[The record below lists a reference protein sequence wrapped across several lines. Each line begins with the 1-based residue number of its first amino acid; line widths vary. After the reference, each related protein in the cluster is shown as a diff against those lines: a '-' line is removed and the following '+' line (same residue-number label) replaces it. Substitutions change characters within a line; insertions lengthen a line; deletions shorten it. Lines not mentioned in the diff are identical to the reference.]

1 MEDLALSL
9 DRRNA
14 EDLMRPPAPATPG
27 CQLDQLIKAI
37 QDPDEPPSLIEACEP
52 VPGDSDP
59 TGVSLEGKLSLEDT
73 IRKYIPDDSDLA
85 LAFKKRKSRFW
96 MVNDQEITLMDD
108 EDLMDSFQTSS
119 RRSKQLELL
128 IIQDVNL
135 DCYKALCAKY
145 KAALDQE
152 NIMGH
157 IVRFDKISPA
167 MDNAQAVESDLAG
180 RYPGLTFG
188 TWSSGNFTAIQATSS
203 ADSQPFATDE
213 SNFRFNLVVEASRA
227 KAREHLSR
235 LRIRHLFFWGS
246 SVRQEILELD
256 DLNEQRRISA
266 QVSCVRLEADF
277 CKIRHGEMFD
287 ETYTDSSARPDP
299 SRLSPSSCR
308 EQCQCEPLKLTSH

>member
-37 QDPDEPPSLIEACEP
+37 QDPDEPSSLIEACEP

-73 IRKYIPDDSDLA
+73 IRKYIPDLSDSA
-85 LAFKKRKSRFW
+85 LATKERKSRCW
-96 MVNDQEITLMDD
+96 MVNDQDIIPTSDKYLI
-108 EDLMDSFQTSS
+108 DSIRTSS
-119 RRSKQLELL
+119 RRSKRLDLL

-135 DCYKALCAKY
+135 DWCKALCAKY
-145 KAALDQE
+145 KAALDPE
-152 NIMGH
+152 TIMGH

-167 MDNAQAVESDLAG
+167 TDDAQAVESDLAR
-180 RYPGLTFG
+180 RYPGLRFQTC
-188 TWSSGNFTAIQATSS
+188 SSGNFTATQANRSS
-203 ADSQPFATDE
+203 YSQPFAIDE
-213 SNFRFNLVVEASRA
+213 SNLRLNLVVEASRG
-227 KAREHLSR
+227 KAREHLSKLR
-235 LRIRHLFFWGS
+235 LEDQLFWDL

-266 QVSCVRLEADF
+266 QVSCFRLEADF
-277 CKIRHGEMFD
+277 CKIRHGGMFD

-299 SRLSPSSCR
+299 SRLSPSSRR
-308 EQCQCEPLKLTSH
+308 EQCQCVPLKLTSH

>member
-27 CQLDQLIKAI
+27 CQLDQVKAI
-37 QDPDEPPSLIEACEP
+37 QDPDEPSSLIEACEP

-96 MVNDQEITLMDD
+96 MVNDQEITLTDD

-135 DCYKALCAKY
+135 DWCKALCAKY
-145 KAALDQE
+145 KAALDPE
-152 NIMGH
+152 TIMGH

-167 MDNAQAVESDLAG
+167 TDDAQAVESDLAR

-188 TWSSGNFTAIQATSS
+188 TCSFGNFTSIKANRS
-203 ADSQPFATDE
+203 ADSEPFATDE
-213 SNFRFNLVVEASRA
+213 SKFRLNLVVEASRS
-227 KAREHLSR
+227 KAREHLSS
-235 LRIRHLFFWGS
+235 LKIIDLLFCNS
-246 SVRQEILELD
+246 PVRQEILELD

-266 QVSCVRLEADF
+266 QVSCFRLEADF

-299 SRLSPSSCR
+299 CRLSPSSR
-308 EQCQCEPLKLTSH
+308 QCVPLKLTSH